1 MSVFTTKDFWLQTLE
16 RAIKT
21 FCQTVLG
28 AVGVTAVAIQEIPW
42 TVVLATAATT
52 TVLSILTSVASSGV
66 GDRNSP
72 SVIPVQVEAPAPE
85 VVAVETT
92 SAPVVTGFAASLP
105 EPQLVSP
112 LLTGGVVNDIEASRD
127 PANDLTANT
136 NIVRG
141 EN

>member
-52 TVLSILTSVASSGV
+52 TVLSVLTSIASSGI
-66 GDRNSP
+66 GDRNTP
-72 SVIPVQVEAPAPE
+72 SVVPVTVPELSVTPVEAVSVE
-85 VVAVETT
+85 TVAVTPETFI
-92 SAPVVTGFAASLP
+92 APL
-105 EPQLVSP
+105 P
-112 LLTGGVVNDIEASRD
+112 LLQTGGVVNNKAASVD
-127 PANDLTANT
+127 PANDLTQNT